1 VGGLSTVKVISP
13 RTDQGE
19 DQTLI
24 GETWF
29 SNNTNDLNHSTPESQ
44 LLDCKWRAPH
54 QARSLFESLQS
65 LFGHGH
71 RMGARINRGY

>member
-1 VGGLSTVKVISP
+1 MAAPVCCSACFNVL
-13 RTDQGE
+13 D
-19 DQTLI
+19 LI

-29 SNNTNDLNHSTPESQ
+29 SNNTNDLNHSRPESQ

-54 QARSLFESLQS
+54 QARSLFESPQS